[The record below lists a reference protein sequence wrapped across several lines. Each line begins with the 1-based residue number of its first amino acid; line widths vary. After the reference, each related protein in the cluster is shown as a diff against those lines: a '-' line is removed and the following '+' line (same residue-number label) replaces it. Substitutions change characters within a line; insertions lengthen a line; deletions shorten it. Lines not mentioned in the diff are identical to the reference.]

1 MSFRRSTCQI
11 CLAAAILAVSGLLV
25 CNAQTGGKERTR
37 PIEFSRP
44 RSDQGTTNLQQLMG
58 KPDSLQQ
65 LEDESYRPLQ
75 PFAPQSSLDGV
86 VAPRTR
92 PPATPAIQNKRVKE
106 LLERRKNWV
115 FSSPE
120 DLLMSPTVED
130 ILKKPVLGLD
140 GKEQKELPAYERYFE
155 RLTSKRS
162 APEVNSLV
170 PYKSDELF
178 GSPSRANPR
187 EELAV
192 QEDANLPSGVKERA
206 EALKKLLDAGGG
218 DRLFGQGAAHG
229 TIADTF
235 GLANNTPSKEQMQ
248 DHKKFLDDYRS
259 VLDRT
264 WHPPT
269 IPLPGD
275 APAFLA
281 DTAAPAMRPSP
292 GLPSVARPALS
303 HETEA
308 QPDVRNIVLGPPEL
322 PNVSAQALGQTR
334 PMPVLPAVETKR
346 VTPITPSFNAPKRA
360 FH

>member
-1 MSFRRSTCQI
+1 MTFRRSSRQI

-44 RSDQGTTNLQQLMG
+44 RSDQGTTNLQQLLG

-86 VAPRTR
+86 VAPRIR
-92 PPATPAIQNKRVKE
+92 PPATAAIQNKRVKE

-120 DLLMSPTVED
+120 DLLMAPTVEE
-130 ILKKPVLGLD
+130 ILKKPALGPD
-140 GKEQKELPAYERYFE
+140 GKEQKELPAFERYFE
-155 RLTSKRS
+155 RLISRRS
-162 APEVNSLV
+162 AGNSLV
-170 PYKSDELF
+170 PYKNDQLF
-178 GSPSRANPR
+178 GPPSQSSPR

-192 QEDANLPSGVKERA
+192 REDSNLPSGVKERA
-206 EALKKLLDAGGG
+206 EALKKLLDGGGG
-218 DRLFGQGAAHG
+218 DRPFGQGATHG
-229 TIADTF
+229 TLADTF
-235 GLANNTPSKEQMQ
+235 GLANNVLSKEQMQ

-264 WHPPT
+264 WHPPAV
-269 IPLPGD
+269 PVPGN
-275 APAFLA
+275 PAAMFA
-281 DTAAPAMRPSP
+281 DTAAPAVQPAP
-292 GLPSVARPALS
+292 GLPSVASPALS
-303 HETEA
+303 HGTEPQA
-308 QPDVRNIVLGPPEL
+308 DVRGTILGPPEL
-322 PNVSAQALGQTR
+322 PDVKAQALGQPR
-334 PMPVLPAVETKR
+334 PTPTLPTVETKR
-346 VTPITPSFNAPKRA
+346 VTPITPSFDAPRRA